1 MALTAK
7 EAAALAIIGINEVM
21 LKGQGVTARSIKS
34 LGRAAVKLTPWLA
47 RGAVATAPGVAR
59 TVGTLAAA
67 NPISTGVGL
76 GASFLASQPGQQ
88 LLGSAEQRG
97 AMDRIRAQ
105 QMFDEWWYTQFARP
119 GEMVQQTLESPTFQ
133 QAVKAK
139 AKRKV
144 SKYNRAVKLGMKAV
158 KASKFHGKPGKLS
171 NPKKTFATVA
181 KTASKVL
188 QGKIKGRPRVKATG
202 LIKRTIEKAFP
213 GIVKQKPKRRRGNG
227 KGWSVTVN

>member
-21 LKGQGVTARSIKS
+21 LKGQGVTARGIKT
-34 LGRAAVKLTPWLA
+34 LGKAAVKLTPWLA

-88 LLGSAEQRG
+88 LLATAGERG
-97 AMDRIRAQ
+97 QMDRVRAQ
-105 QMFDEWWYTQFARP
+105 QAFDEWYYGSFTRP
-119 GEMVQQTLESPTFQ
+119 GEMVQETLASPTFQ
-133 QAVKAK
+133 KMVVTK

-144 SKYNRAVKLGMKAV
+144 SKYGRAIKVGMAAVKK
-158 KASKFHGKPGKLS
+158 SKFGGKPGKITNAKS
-171 NPKKTFATVA
+171 VFSTV
-181 KTASKVL
+181 SKVTSAVNK
-188 QGKIKGRPRVKATG
+188 GKKVSSKGIRGAVARAVRRV
-202 LIKRTIEKAFP
+202 L
-213 GIVKQKPKRRRGNG
+213 
-227 KGWSVTVN
+227 

>member
-1 MALTAK
+1 MALSAK

-21 LKGQGVTARSIKS
+21 LKGQGVTARGIKV
-34 LGRAAVKLTPWLA
+34 LGKAAVKLTPWIA

-67 NPISTGVGL
+67 NPVSTGLGL

-88 LLGSAEQRG
+88 LLGSAEERG

-105 QMFDEWWYTQFARP
+105 QALDEYIYSRFTRP
-119 GEMVQQTLESPTFQ
+119 AEMVQDTLTSPTFQ
-133 QAVKAK
+133 KQV
-139 AKRKV
+139 KRKV
-144 SKYNRAVKLGMKAV
+144 SKYNRAVKLGMAAV
-158 KASKFHGKPGKLS
+158 KKSKFDGKPGTLS
-171 NPKKTFATVA
+171 NPKKTFSTVA

-188 QGKIKGRPRVKATG
+188 KGTMKRRPRAKATG

-213 GIVKQKPKRRRGNG
+213 GLVRKPKRRVGQTFYRGR
-227 KGWSVTVN
+227 

>member
-1 MALTAK
+1 MALSAK
-7 EAAALAIIGINEVM
+7 EAAALAIIGIDEAM
-21 LKGQGVTARSIKS
+21 LKGRGVTVRTIKS
-34 LGRAAVKLTPWLA
+34 LGKAAVKLTPWIA

-76 GASFLASQPGQQ
+76 GASFIASQPGQQ
-88 LLGSAEQRG
+88 LLSSAEQRG

-105 QMFDEWWYTQFARP
+105 QMFDEWYYGHVTRP
-119 GEMVQQTLESPTFQ
+119 GEMIQQTLESPTFQ
-133 QAVKAK
+133 KQV
-139 AKRKV
+139 KRKV
-144 SKYNRAVKLGMKAV
+144 SKYNKAVKLGMAAV
-158 KASKFHGKPGKLS
+158 KKSKFHGKPGRLS

-213 GIVKQKPKRRRGNG
+213 GIVKQKPKRRR
-227 KGWSVTVN
+227 KGWSVTVQQ

>member
-7 EAAALAIIGINEVM
+7 ESAALAIIGINEVM

-67 NPISTGVGL
+67 NPYSTGVGL
-76 GASFLASQPGQQ
+76 GASFLATPSGQQ
-88 LLGSAEQRG
+88 LLGAAEERG
-97 AMDRIRAQ
+97 QMDRVRAQ
-105 QMFDEWWYTQFARP
+105 QAFDEWWYTQFTRP

-133 QAVKAK
+133 KAVVTK

-144 SKYNRAVKLGMKAV
+144 SKYGRAIKAGMKAV
-158 KASKFHGKPGKLS
+158 KASKFSGKPGKIT
-171 NPKKTFATVA
+171 NAKKAFATV
-181 KTASKVL
+181 SKVTSAVNK
-188 QGKIKGRPRVKATG
+188 GKKVATKGIRG
-202 LIKRTIEKAFP
+202 TIARA
-213 GIVKQKPKRRRGNG
+213 VRRIL
-227 KGWSVTVN
+227 

>member
-1 MALTAK
+1 MALSAK
-7 EAAALAIIGINEVM
+7 EAAALAIIGINEAM
-21 LKGQGVTARSIKS
+21 LKGRGVTARTIKS
-34 LGRAAVKLTPWLA
+34 LGKAAVKLTPWIA

-59 TVGTLAAA
+59 TVGALAAA
-67 NPISTGVGL
+67 NPVSTGVGL

-105 QMFDEWWYTQFARP
+105 QMFDEWYYGHVTRP
-119 GEMVQQTLESPTFQ
+119 GEMIQQTLESPTFQ
-133 QAVKAK
+133 KQV
-139 AKRKV
+139 KRKV
-144 SKYNRAVKLGMKAV
+144 SKYNKAVKLGMAAV
-158 KASKFHGKPGKLS
+158 KKSKFHGKPGTLR

-213 GIVKQKPKRRRGNG
+213 GIVKQKPKRRRGY
-227 KGWSVTVN
+227 SSITVRK